1 MKTYKI
7 GNKIKCIIR
16 SFSSGFIGADYIQY
30 GNQPY
35 TIINNADVS
44 LSFEDKSS
52 NARSPFT
59 ILGTST
65 DVLREI
71 KISNVEL
78 NDKILNL
85 IFSKNEEKMCSTVEN
100 VFIDDYVFRIN
111 KRTQKISQVF
121 VYNYNSQLVAATG
134 CLDLEQNNN
143 TPIDIRTFDYF
154 DETKINSDTQDILI
168 FYSYQGEKGFYLDR
182 QDANQ
187 SFYLTLDFILE
198 DNNVESCDGNEVTD
212 SYIHVEKCYMQVDK
226 NMYFNKTLN
235 AIDLKFIVISDGFN
249 YITLE

>member
-1 MKTYKI
+1 MKIYKI

-16 SFSSGFIGADYIQY
+16 SFSSGYMGADYMQY

-35 TIINNADVS
+35 TIIKDADVS
-44 LSFEDKSS
+44 LSFEDRSVNAKSQFS
-52 NARSPFT
+52 V
-59 ILGTST
+59 LGTSE
-65 DVLREI
+65 DILKEI
-71 KISNVEL
+71 RISNVEL

-100 VFIDDYVFRIN
+100 VFIDDYIFRIN
-111 KRTQKISQVF
+111 KNTRQINQVF

-134 CLDLEQNNN
+134 CLNLEQDSN
-143 TPIDIRTFDYF
+143 TPIDIRTFEYF
-154 DETKINSDTQDILI
+154 DETKISSDTQDILI

-182 QDANQ
+182 QGENQ

-198 DNNVESCDGNEVTD
+198 DNNVEGCEGNEVMD
-212 SYIHVEKCYMQVDK
+212 SYIHVDKCYMQVDK

-235 AIDLKFIVISDGFN
+235 AIDLKFIVIGDKSN